1 MPTRK
6 LRAVEWL
13 LKHNNRFAHCY
24 NCTVC
29 RKAFNC
35 SWLLIVHFRIHMRPF
50 KCGFCGKGF
59 SRVWILKSNIR
70 RHTWKALSMPNM
82 WRTICWALK
91 FETAFFFVCN
101 ALMIC
106 PVTILITDIY
116 PLSFLTTL
124 LTKMASHSLNSSKEQ
139 FQASRIMFQD
149 QYIADESSVAHTL
162 ASAFH

>member
-1 MPTRK
+1 MIKDNPQVMIKDNPHTVK
-6 LRAVEWL
+6 KASIQECQQESSVRAVEWL

-35 SWLLIVHFRIHMRPF
+35 PWLLIVHFRIHMWPF

-59 SRVWILKSNIR
+59 SRIWILKSNIR

-91 FETAFFFVCN
+91 FETAFFFFCN

-106 PVTILITDIY
+106 PITILQLYYYHMAETDFCY
-116 PLSFLTTL
+116 SKQHDVTL
-124 LTKMASHSLNSSKEQ
+124 CISH
-139 FQASRIMFQD
+139 FG
-149 QYIADESSVAHTL
+149 
-162 ASAFH
+162 